1 MVFSSVL
8 FIFMFLPI
16 AFGVYFSVPFRYKSL
31 VILLFS
37 YLFYG
42 WWRMDYLALLFLVTL
57 WSYIFGKLIYVE
69 RTAQSRKRLLVVAIA
84 GPLLVLGYF
93 KYCNFFMD
101 SLADLFNGGAPF
113 TSWHARI
120 LLPIGI
126 SFYIFQ
132 AISYLID
139 IYREDAPPA
148 QNFFDFAA
156 FKALFPQLVAGPVLR
171 YKDLA
176 HQFMYRQHSLELFAE
191 GGIRFFAGLA
201 KKVLIADSVAPIAD
215 AIFAKAD
222 PTLAEAW
229 LGTIAYSI
237 QLYFDFSGYSSM
249 AVGLGMM
256 MGFRFIE
263 NFDCPYVSRSITEF
277 WRRWHLSL
285 SAWLRDYLYIPLGG
299 NRLGTFRTY
308 FNLFI
313 TMVLG
318 GLWHGA
324 NWTFV
329 LWGVWHGGLLA
340 LERLLGIRPSDKRS
354 VVALGGTLLLVM
366 LGWVMFRSLDVH
378 SALDMYRGMI
388 GLNGLAMQP
397 DIAWQI
403 KNFALASLAVGV
415 VVVFIEP
422 WFNRTFPA
430 ERLIHMQLSP
440 STGGVALAATGIV
453 CFLGMV
459 SILKLTADN
468 DSPFLYFQF

>member
-1 MVFSSVL
+1 MVFSSL
-8 FIFMFLPI
+8 SFILIFLPLALSFYYI
-16 AFGVYFSVPFRYKSL
+16 VPFKYKSI
-31 VILLFS
+31 VILIFS
-37 YLFYG
+37 YIFYG
-42 WWRMDYLALLFLVTL
+42 WWRIDYLLLLFIVTV
-57 WSYIFGKLIYVE
+57 WSFIFGNFIFAEADRNRK
-69 RTAQSRKRLLVVAIA
+69 KRLLTIAII

-93 KYCNFFMD
+93 KYCNFFID
-101 SLADLFNGGAPF
+101 SLATVFNSGEPF
-113 TSWHARI
+113 SPLI
-120 LLPIGI
+120 GKIILPIGV
-126 SFYIFQ
+126 SFYVFQ

-148 QNFFDFAA
+148 RSFFDFAA

-176 HQFMYRQHSLELFAE
+176 HQFLYRKHSLDLFSE
-191 GGIRFFAGLA
+191 GCLRFFSGLA

-215 AIFAKAD
+215 AIFDKAD
-222 PTLAEAW
+222 PTFAEAW
-229 LGTIAYSI
+229 LGAAAYTI

-249 AVGLGMM
+249 AIGLGLM

-263 NFDCPYVSRSITEF
+263 NFEYPYISRSITEF

-299 NRLGTFRTY
+299 NRLGAVRTY

-329 LWGVWHGGLLA
+329 LWGIWHGGLLA
-340 LERLLGIRPSDKRS
+340 AERLSGVKPNDRRPLG
-354 VVALGGTLLLVM
+354 ALFLTLLLVVI
-366 LGWVMFRSLDVH
+366 GWVMFRAENIS
-378 SALDMYRGMI
+378 SGIAIYAGML
-388 GLNGLAMQP
+388 GFNGFAIQP
-397 DIAWQI
+397 DIAWQVR
-403 KNFALASLAVGV
+403 NSALFCLAVGWLL
-415 VVVFIEP
+415 VFIEP
-422 WFNRTFPA
+422 
-430 ERLIHMQLSP
+430 RLGKVQNLAFTGKAGLLSP
-440 STGGVALAATGIV
+440 RLVSASMASIAFCALG
-453 CFLGMV
+453 FL